1 MIAPCSGTH
10 PLTCTMIAPCSGG
23 LATALLLVPA
33 VRANLLAYTGSN
45 GFQLALQSLA
55 KAILKRPSGLSLD
68 EEVEA
73 AHVHELFLEYKKL
86 RDPIRTSLDEGPLTV
101 DDDED
106 PSEVVLLAEVLSLQ
120 ATAGLQVHSLSS
132 PRLALWQQLKEWLVV
147 LLRGDGCAV
156 ASAEIP

>member
-1 MIAPCSGTH
+1 MEAALAHTHTHTLHYCSR
-10 PLTCTMIAPCSGG
+10 
-23 LATALLLVPA
+23 V
-33 VRANLLAYTGSN
+33 
-45 GFQLALQSLA
+45 Q
-55 KAILKRPSGLSLD
+55 

-73 AHVHELFLEYKKL
+73 ALVLELFREYKAL
-86 RDPIRTSLDEGPLTV
+86 RDPIRTSLDKGTLTV
-101 DDDED
+101 HADED
-106 PSEVVLLAEVLSLQ
+106 PWEVVLLANVLSLQ